1 MTSHIGRNKD
11 VLKNAIQ
18 IQLLMKKKEKKE
30 TIIKD
35 TICIVDYESFLKNI
49 CERVQY

>member
-11 VLKNAIQ
+11 VLKNTIQ

-35 TICIVDYESFLKNI
+35 TICIVDYESFLKNT
-49 CERVQY
+49 CEGVQY